1 MSGIG
6 EKLRKARE
14 AKGLSISDIEKTTKI
29 QSRYLEAIENNEF
42 DKLPGDFYVRAFIRQ
57 YAQIVGLDG
66 KELLNEYS
74 EAPVNEVSNEDYAEA
89 EQPVEEEEAEPEEAE
104 EPEPKAEPEPRYE
117 APARPS
123 RPAAP
128 QAPRKPAEESRGSD
142 NAKWRRL
149 VPRLAIGCGIALLV
163 LVAAIAFAN
172 SRKGQNTAG
181 EGASGSSVTI
191 SSKKKSSKKSSSA
204 SSSSKKKTSA
214 VKVAKLGG
222 NAYRVTGLKSSAP
235 LVVRSSSQSIYYY
248 VSVNN
253 AITNQGTLQSGEK
266 HTESVKNNS
275 TVIVYLGTDTGV
287 SVTVAGKKIPFTPVN
302 GTSRLT
308 IYLGKENSSSQSSS
322 TAQQSSTN
330 TQSSYSSASGS
341 QASSSSSRAVQSS
354 SAASSQ
360 SHASSASS
368 ASSSASSQQSSS
380 SSQQDTSS
388 SSQRVNAAK
397 SSAPAV
403 SSSSSAASSNK

>member
-89 EQPVEEEEAEPEEAE
+89 EQPAEEEEAEPEKTE

-117 APARPS
+117 APARP
-123 RPAAP
+123 AAP
-128 QAPRKPAEESRGSD
+128 QAPRKPAENRGSD

-308 IYLGKENSSSQSSS
+308 IYLGKESSSSQSSS
-322 TAQQSSTN
+322 TTHQSSTS
-330 TQSSYSSASGS
+330 TQSSYSSASRS
-341 QASSSSSRAVQSS
+341 QASSSSSRAS
-354 SAASSQ
+354 SAPSSQ
-360 SHASSASS
+360 SHVSSASS
-368 ASSSASSQQSSS
+368 ASSSSSQQSSS
-380 SSQQDTSS
+380 SSQRDTSS

-403 SSSSSAASSNK
+403 SSSSSVASSNK

>member
-89 EQPVEEEEAEPEEAE
+89 EQPAEEEEAEPEKPE

-117 APARPS
+117 APARP
-123 RPAAP
+123 AAP
-128 QAPRKPAEESRGSD
+128 QAPRKPAENRGSD

-275 TVIVYLGTDTGV
+275 TVIIYLGTDTGV

-308 IYLGKENSSSQSSS
+308 IYLGKESSSSQSSS
-322 TAQQSSTN
+322 TTHQSSTS
-330 TQSSYSSASGS
+330 TQSSYSSASRS
-341 QASSSSSRAVQSS
+341 QASSSSSRAS
-354 SAASSQ
+354 SAPSSQ

-368 ASSSASSQQSSS
+368 ASSSSSQQSSS
-380 SSQQDTSS
+380 SSQRDTSS

-403 SSSSSAASSNK
+403 SSSSSVASSNK

>member
-57 YAQIVGLDG
+57 YAQIVGIDG

-89 EQPVEEEEAEPEEAE
+89 EQPAEEEEAEPEKTE

-117 APARPS
+117 APARP
-123 RPAAP
+123 AAP
-128 QAPRKPAEESRGSD
+128 QAPRKPAENRGSD

-308 IYLGKENSSSQSSS
+308 IYLGKESSSSQSSS
-322 TAQQSSTN
+322 TTHQSSTS
-330 TQSSYSSASGS
+330 TQSSYSSASRS
-341 QASSSSSRAVQSS
+341 QASSSSSRAS
-354 SAASSQ
+354 SAPSSQ

-368 ASSSASSQQSSS
+368 ASSSSSQQSSS
-380 SSQQDTSS
+380 SSQRDTSS

-403 SSSSSAASSNK
+403 SSSSSVASSNK

>member
-89 EQPVEEEEAEPEEAE
+89 EQPAEEEEAEPEKPE

-117 APARPS
+117 APARP
-123 RPAAP
+123 AAP
-128 QAPRKPAEESRGSD
+128 QAPRKPAENRGSD

-275 TVIVYLGTDTGV
+275 IVIVYLGTDTGV

-308 IYLGKENSSSQSSS
+308 IYLGKESSSSQSSS
-322 TAQQSSTN
+322 TTHQSSTS
-330 TQSSYSSASGS
+330 TQSSYSSASRS
-341 QASSSSSRAVQSS
+341 QASSSSSRAS
-354 SAASSQ
+354 SAPSSQ

-368 ASSSASSQQSSS
+368 ASSSSSQQSSS
-380 SSQQDTSS
+380 SSQRDTSS

-403 SSSSSAASSNK
+403 SSSSSVASSNK

>member
-89 EQPVEEEEAEPEEAE
+89 EQPAEEEEAEPEKPE

-117 APARPS
+117 APARP
-123 RPAAP
+123 AAP
-128 QAPRKPAEESRGSD
+128 QAPRKPAENRGSD

-308 IYLGKENSSSQSSS
+308 IYLGKESSGSQSSS
-322 TAQQSSTN
+322 TTHQSSSAP
-330 TQSSYSSASGS
+330 SSYSSASRS

-380 SSQQDTSS
+380 QKDTSS

>member
-29 QSRYLEAIENNEF
+29 QSRYLAAIENNEF

-89 EQPVEEEEAEPEEAE
+89 EQPAEEEEAEPEKPE

-117 APARPS
+117 APARP
-123 RPAAP
+123 AAP
-128 QAPRKPAEESRGSD
+128 QAPRKPAENRGSD
-142 NAKWRRL
+142 KAKWRRL

-204 SSSSKKKTSA
+204 ASSSKKKTSA

-308 IYLGKENSSSQSSS
+308 IYLGKESSSSQSSS
-322 TAQQSSTN
+322 TTHQSSSAP
-330 TQSSYSSASGS
+330 SSYSSASRS

-354 SAASSQ
+354 SAPSSQ

-380 SSQQDTSS
+380 QKDTSC
-388 SSQRVNAAK
+388 SSQRVDAAK
-397 SSAPAV
+397 SSTPAV

>member
-89 EQPVEEEEAEPEEAE
+89 EQPAEEEEAEPEKPE

-117 APARPS
+117 APARP
-123 RPAAP
+123 AAP
-128 QAPRKPAEESRGSD
+128 QAPRKPAENRGSD

-222 NAYRVTGLKSSAP
+222 NAYRVTGLNSSAP

-308 IYLGKENSSSQSSS
+308 IYLGKESSSSQSSS
-322 TAQQSSTN
+322 TTHQSSTS
-330 TQSSYSSASGS
+330 TQSSYSSASRS
-341 QASSSSSRAVQSS
+341 QASSSSSRAS
-354 SAASSQ
+354 SAPSSQ

-368 ASSSASSQQSSS
+368 ASSSSSQQSSS
-380 SSQQDTSS
+380 SSQRDTSS

-403 SSSSSAASSNK
+403 SSSSSVASSNK

>member
-89 EQPVEEEEAEPEEAE
+89 EQPAEEEEAEPE

-117 APARPS
+117 APARP
-123 RPAAP
+123 AAP
-128 QAPRKPAEESRGSD
+128 QAPRKPAENRGSD

-204 SSSSKKKTSA
+204 SSSSKKKTSS

-308 IYLGKENSSSQSSS
+308 IYLGKESSGSQSSS
-322 TAQQSSTN
+322 TTHQSSSAP
-330 TQSSYSSASGS
+330 SSYSSASRS
-341 QASSSSSRAVQSS
+341 QASSSSSHAVQSS

-380 SSQQDTSS
+380 QKDTSS

>member
-89 EQPVEEEEAEPEEAE
+89 EQPAEEEEAEPEKPE

-117 APARPS
+117 APARP
-123 RPAAP
+123 AAP
-128 QAPRKPAEESRGSD
+128 QAPRKPAENRGSD

-204 SSSSKKKTSA
+204 SSSSEKKTSA

-308 IYLGKENSSSQSSS
+308 IYLGKESSSSQSSS
-322 TAQQSSTN
+322 TTHQSSTS
-330 TQSSYSSASGS
+330 TQSSYSSASRS
-341 QASSSSSRAVQSS
+341 QASSSSSRAS
-354 SAASSQ
+354 SAPSSQ

-368 ASSSASSQQSSS
+368 ASSSSSQQSSS
-380 SSQQDTSS
+380 SSQRDTSS

-403 SSSSSAASSNK
+403 SSSSSVASSNK

>member
-89 EQPVEEEEAEPEEAE
+89 ERPAEEEEAEPEKPE

-117 APARPS
+117 APARP
-123 RPAAP
+123 AAP
-128 QAPRKPAEESRGSD
+128 QAPRKPAENRGSD

-308 IYLGKENSSSQSSS
+308 IYLGKESSSSQSSS
-322 TAQQSSTN
+322 TTHQSSTS
-330 TQSSYSSASGS
+330 TQSSYSSASRS
-341 QASSSSSRAVQSS
+341 QASSSSSRAS
-354 SAASSQ
+354 SAPSSQ

-368 ASSSASSQQSSS
+368 ASSSSSQQSSS
-380 SSQQDTSS
+380 SSQRDTSS

-403 SSSSSAASSNK
+403 SSSSSVASSNK

>member
-308 IYLGKENSSSQSSS
+308 IYLGKESSSSQSSS
-322 TAQQSSTN
+322 TTHQSSTS
-330 TQSSYSSASGS
+330 TQSSYSSASRS
-341 QASSSSSRAVQSS
+341 QASSSSSRAS
-354 SAASSQ
+354 SAPSSQ

-368 ASSSASSQQSSS
+368 ASSSSSQQSSS
-380 SSQQDTSS
+380 SSQRDTSS

-403 SSSSSAASSNK
+403 SSSSSVASSNK

>member
-14 AKGLSISDIEKTTKI
+14 AKGLSISDIENTTKI

-89 EQPVEEEEAEPEEAE
+89 EQPAEEEEAEPEKPE

-117 APARPS
+117 APARP
-123 RPAAP
+123 AAP
-128 QAPRKPAEESRGSD
+128 QAPRKPAENRGSD

-204 SSSSKKKTSA
+204 SSSSKKTSA

-302 GTSRLT
+302 GTSRLM
-308 IYLGKENSSSQSSS
+308 IYLGKESSSSQSSS
-322 TAQQSSTN
+322 TTHQSSTS
-330 TQSSYSSASGS
+330 TQSSYSSASRS
-341 QASSSSSRAVQSS
+341 RASSSSSRAVQ
-354 SAASSQ
+354 SSQ

-368 ASSSASSQQSSS
+368 ASSSASSQQASS
-380 SSQQDTSS
+380 SSQQATSS
-388 SSQRVNAAK
+388 SSKRVNAAK
-397 SSAPAV
+397 SSAPAGG
-403 SSSSSAASSNK
+403 SSSSAASSNK